1 MLLPIS
7 LRLYFFFFAN
17 EFLHLI
23 LIVRMKSP
31 DLIFGRYRQS
41 EDFILDSEGV
51 GKDEN
56 KCYRLKLYIRQSSV
70 HTY

>member
-1 MLLPIS
+1 M
-7 LRLYFFFFAN
+7 R
-17 EFLHLI
+17 
-23 LIVRMKSP
+23 SP